1 MNTGFKEIDTIL
13 KGLKPGSYNLIGARP
28 AMGKT
33 SFALNIAMYV
43 AMVEKKKVCYFSLDL
58 SKEQLYNHLLLMQYN
73 TNSTDFCENFIAD
86 TTVFSTVEQLQKTSR
101 EMQMSHGI
109 DLIIIDDLQF
119 ISRDRGFSR
128 RFRNKSK
135 DGKISK
141 KIKKLA
147 EELQIPVIL
156 LTNVPRRI
164 ERRKNHRPKLA
175 DLGRSIKSVC
185 DVLLYI
191 YRDGYY
197 DSDTE
202 FKDIAEIIIAKNKY
216 GDANR
221 TVFLG
226 WDYVHRSFQNM

>member
-1 MNTGFKEIDTIL
+1 MHK
-13 KGLKPGSYNLIGARP
+13 A
-28 AMGKT
+28 
-33 SFALNIAMYV
+33 
-43 AMVEKKKVCYFSLDL
+43 
-58 SKEQLYNHLLLMQYN
+58 
-73 TNSTDFCENFIAD
+73 
-86 TTVFSTVEQLQKTSR
+86 
-101 EMQMSHGI
+101 HGI
-109 DLIIIDDLQF
+109 DLIIIDDLQSL
-119 ISRDRGFSR
+119 SRDRGFSK

-141 KIKKLA
+141 KIKELA

-175 DLGRSIKSVC
+175 DLRRSIKSVC
-185 DVLLYI
+185 DVVLYI

-197 DSDTE
+197 NRHSE
-202 FKDIAEIIIAKNKY
+202 IPNLAEIIIAKNKY